1 MTAVVFVAPFLMDA
15 TLRFVAAAADLPGI
29 RLGLVS
35 QDPADRLPPALRAR
49 VEAHHRVD
57 DGLDAQQIA
66 DATRALAGRIGPP
79 ARLVGALEQLQVPLA
94 EVREALGIPGMDIAT
109 AMNFRDKARMKTV
122 LQAHGLP
129 CARHATAGTVDDV
142 ERFLDAVGFPVVV
155 KPLAGAGARATYRL
169 DDLDATRAWLRAQP
183 PSPQDPV
190 LLEEFITGEEHSFD
204 SVFVDGRPVWHSVS
218 RYTPA
223 PLEVLRNPWM
233 QWVVMLPREIDGPE
247 YDDIRAV
254 AAASLRALG
263 LRTGLTHME
272 WFRRPDGSVAVS
284 EVAARPPGAQITTL
298 LSYAHDTDFYSAW
311 AGLMAL
317 DRFTP
322 PERRY
327 AVGAAYLRG
336 QGRGRVRAIHGLDE
350 LARDLGHLVIEAKLP
365 EVGQSPTGTY
375 EGEGYVIV
383 RDPDT
388 AVVEQALQR
397 IVSTVHVELGD
408 G

>member
-1 MTAVVFVAPFLMDA
+1 MTAVVFVAPFLLDA
-15 TLRFVAAAADLPGI
+15 TLRFVAAAAELPGV
-29 RLGLVS
+29 RLGVVS
-35 QDPADRLPPALRAR
+35 QDPEHKIPPVLRAR
-49 VEAHHRVD
+49 IAAHYQVD

-66 DATRALAGRIGPP
+66 DATRSLATRIGAPK
-79 ARLVGALEQLQVPLA
+79 RLVGALEQLQVPLA
-94 EVREALGIPGMDIAT
+94 HVREALGIAGMDVET

-122 LQAHGLP
+122 FEAHGLP
-129 CARHATAGTVDDV
+129 CARHATAGTPQEV
-142 ERFLDAVGFPVVV
+142 ERFLDKVGFPVVV
-155 KPLAGAGARATYRL
+155 KPLAGAGARSTYRL
-169 DDLDATRAWLRAQP
+169 DDVDATKAWLHAQP
-183 PSPQDPV
+183 PSPRDPV
-190 LLEEFITGEEHSFD
+190 LLEEFMTGEEHSFD
-204 SVFVDGRPVWHSVS
+204 SVFLDGEPVWHSIS
-218 RYTPA
+218 TYTPA

-247 YDDIRAV
+247 YDEIRTV

-298 LSYAHDTDFYSAW
+298 LSYAHDLDFYSAW
-311 AGLMAL
+311 AGLMSL

-322 PERRY
+322 PERQY

-336 QGRGRVRAIHGLDE
+336 QGRGRVQAIHGLAE
-350 LARDLGHLVIEAKLP
+350 LQRELGHLVVEADLP
-365 EVGQSPTGTY
+365 EIGQSPTGTY

-383 RDPDT
+383 RHPET
-388 AVVEQALQR
+388 AVVEAALAR
-397 IVSTVHVELGD
+397 IVSVAHVELGD